1 MSKVRTLG
9 ELEELRR
16 HWKREGKRIVLTNG
30 CFDLLHG
37 GHIWLLRQAKALG
50 DILVVAVN
58 SDESVRRLKG
68 PHRPIFPLAERLEI
82 LAAIEVVDY
91 LLSFS
96 EETPRRV
103 IATLLPD
110 VLVKGGD
117 WSIDQVVGRQEVEA
131 AGGKVVVIP
140 YREGK
145 STTEII
151 TRIVTQGNDSGLP

>member
-58 SDESVRRLKG
+58 SDESVQRLKG